1 MLKKDITYTNYN
13 GQTVTEPFYFNISP
27 ADLIDME
34 VEASDYNTPD
44 EKGDTGYKAMI
55 NAIIKSEDTKALM
68 KVFKDL
74 ISRSY
79 GVKTADGKHFYKGE
93 DVFREFSSTEAYSA
107 LMLDLLGN
115 TENAV
120 NFVKGVFPNAKELD
134 FEVVPD
140 TFEVVPDTSNE

>member
-13 GQTVTEPFYFNISP
+13 GQTVTESFYFNLSP
-27 ADLIDME
+27 ADLIDMQ
-34 VEASDYNTPD
+34 VEASDYDTPD

-55 NAIIKSEDTKALM
+55 NAIIKASDVKALM
-68 KVFKDL
+68 KLFKDL

-79 GVKTADGKHFYKGE
+79 GVKTPDGKHFYKGE

-107 LMLDLLGN
+107 LMLDLLDN

-120 NFVKGVFPNAKELD
+120 NFVKGIFPKAQELD
-134 FEVVPD
+134 LEVVPG
-140 TFEVVPDTSNE
+140 TSNE